1 MHAAKY
7 RLNKHLTIKF
17 REDKSLSNQALLPVL
32 YLACWQEYCYC
43 AKDGFIRLKNIHIL
57 NSFNRQFVK
66 RGFKSLLFFR
76 KADTILTNKAALSI
90 ENCLKLQGYQKSPM
104 TEEAILKGCLQN
116 NAVAQKELYNRYSPK
131 MLAVC
136 YRFAHNRED
145 AEDMLQEGFI
155 KVFSQIHTFRNQG
168 AFEGWVRRI
177 IVHTCINNL
186 KKNKK
191 FNESVDLIHATAM
204 QVREESVPSIVQAKQ
219 VVECIRILPIG
230 YRTVLNLY
238 AIEGYSHREI
248 GDMLDIEEST
258 SRSQYTRAK
267 QMLEDI
273 LIKKK
278 ILQQPIKKMDPVT
291 AFGR

>member
-1 MHAAKY
+1 
-7 RLNKHLTIKF
+7 L
-17 REDKSLSNQALLPVL
+17 
-32 YLACWQEYCYC
+32 
-43 AKDGFIRLKNIHIL
+43 G
-57 NSFNRQFVK
+57 
-66 RGFKSLLFFR
+66 
-76 KADTILTNKAALSI
+76 I
-90 ENCLKLQGYQKSPM
+90 ENCLKLQGYQKSHM

-116 NAVAQKELYNRYSPK
+116 NAVAQKELYSRYSPK

-155 KVFSQIHTFRNQG
+155 KVFGQIQTFRNQG
-168 AFEGWVRRI
+168 AFEGWIRRI

-191 FNESVDLIHATAM
+191 FNDSVDLIHATSM
-204 QVREESVPSIVQAKQ
+204 QIREESVPSIVQAKQ

-248 GDMLDIEEST
+248 GNMLDIEEST

-273 LIKKK
+273 LVRKRIM
-278 ILQQPIKKMDPVT
+278 QPATKKMD
-291 AFGR
+291 AIAGYGR